1 MKSLQF
7 AAAAAVIGIMGL
19 WQPVNAQT
27 SDQSGSR
34 GSNQTESS
42 SNMPKEDSGPQGMP
56 TGMME
61 HRGMMQ
67 HRGMMARGGMMDRG
81 GMMARGGSHNT
92 GARFHVSIGNASI
105 DIRCPAKQAV
115 ERCVRAAGDLIDKIT
130 SIKQSGAAGNPSP
143 GQKPPSA
150 Q

>member
-7 AAAAAVIGIMGL
+7 TAAAALIGIMGL

-42 SNMPKEDSGPQGMP
+42 SNMPKEDSGPRGMP

-67 HRGMMARGGMMDRG
+67 HRDMMGHGGMMERR
-81 GMMARGGSHNT
+81 GMMGGGGSRNS
-92 GARFHVSIGNASI
+92 GARFHVSSGNATI
-105 DIRCPAKQAV
+105 DIRCPADQAV

-130 SIKQSGAAGNPSP
+130 SIKQSGAVGNPSP